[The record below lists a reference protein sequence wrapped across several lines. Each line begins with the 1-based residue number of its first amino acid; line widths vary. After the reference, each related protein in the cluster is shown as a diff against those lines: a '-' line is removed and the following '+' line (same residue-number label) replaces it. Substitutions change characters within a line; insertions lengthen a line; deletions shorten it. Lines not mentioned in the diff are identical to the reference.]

1 MGAIELIETEVEGTK
16 AFLEYHHQEP
26 DLILHCR
33 EIDAFCNNLLPKEDD
48 PTETAAEAQTQEEKE
63 IPKEKEEKSEAEKEE
78 EIADDDNIENV
89 EYSAEESIEP
99 LKPDLSNIVDNLK
112 QTLTRLDSVQ
122 KDQESAEKDQETTQN
137 DQDSVD
143 HDEKQEQKE
152 AS

>member
-63 IPKEKEEKSEAEKEE
+63 IPKEKEE
-78 EIADDDNIENV
+78 IADDKNIENV
-89 EYSAEESIEP
+89 EYSAEESIEH